1 MVASSELVNQ
11 NDFMVN
17 GINDGNKGKQQ
28 QLAQLSRQDIKIL
41 AETDLYETQIHQ
53 RKQDIDDIAAI
64 MLNINSLANDIAIE
78 TS

>member
-17 GINDGNKGKQQ
+17 GINDGKKGKQQ
-28 QLAQLSRQDIKIL
+28 QLAQISKQDLKIV
-41 AETDLYETQIHQ
+41 AETDLYESQIHQ